1 MGCSS
6 DKYSFPNEN
15 KENDEIERINS
26 KLPKKRNN
34 KMLFQKLNLKNNNQE
49 IESEN
54 KNKIIVDFNVLFY
67 TEEELREDYKYD
79 DKNNNNIINNNE
91 KKKEKINLI
100 RKLSLKD
107 QKFEKES
114 IIEENSFEEEMKL
127 SQNEDNKNEEN
138 ILNKNDNNTNEENNN
153 NIKT

>member
-15 KENDEIERINS
+15 KENDEIKRINS

-49 IESEN
+49 IESDN

-79 DKNNNNIINNNE
+79 DKNNNNIINNT
-91 KKKEKINLI
+91 
-100 RKLSLKD
+100 
-107 QKFEKES
+107 F
-114 IIEENSFEEEMKL
+114 
-127 SQNEDNKNEEN
+127 
-138 ILNKNDNNTNEENNN
+138 
-153 NIKT
+153 